1 MFSGK
6 VGKITRALQF
16 REMICKFVLEHISSC
31 TEDGFLVISISRKH
45 IHLIKAGEAWGIFS
59 SSACSPSS
67 IRSGRGTFITWG
79 FRQRRCP
86 GW

>member
-31 TEDGFLVISISRKH
+31 TEDGFLVISIS
-45 IHLIKAGEAWGIFS
+45 
-59 SSACSPSS
+59 
-67 IRSGRGTFITWG
+67 
-79 FRQRRCP
+79 
-86 GW
+86 